1 MSTADPR
8 TTRLTAAAALG
19 VALLYL
25 ISVPVGSLGSL
36 PASDASGADV
46 LRFFSEHRDGLLVAL
61 VLNGIAW
68 CALMPA
74 AFAGLRALL
83 GGRDKRDGVAG
94 RGSTAATVALVCA
107 GVEAALIG
115 VALTFGAL
123 AAYAA
128 PSLGGELAKVLG
140 DGLAVATDA
149 SAWPTVPCVLALAIC
164 ARRSGTLGVA
174 VPAVAVVVAVLHAIA
189 AISFARSGALSPSGI
204 ALAAPPAFAILMAC
218 VGIVLLR
225 RAAPTARLSGEA
237 GVELSTSAGR

>member
-1 MSTADPR
+1 VSAADVR

-36 PASDASGADV
+36 PASDASGAEV
-46 LRFFSEHRDGLLVAL
+46 LRFFSEHRGGLLVAL
-61 VLNGIAW
+61 VLNGVAW

-74 AFAGLRALL
+74 AFAGLRAVLGER
-83 GGRDKRDGVAG
+83 GGRGG
-94 RGSTAATVALVCA
+94 TAATVALICA

-140 DGLAVATDA
+140 DGLGVATNA

-164 ARRSGTLGVA
+164 ARRSGALGSAVPVVA
-174 VPAVAVVVAVLHAIA
+174 VAVAVLHAVA

-204 ALAAPPAFAILMAC
+204 ALAAPPAFAILMGC
-218 VGIVLLR
+218 VGVTLLR
-225 RAAPTARLSGEA
+225 RAARATRLSSNA
-237 GVELSTSAGR
+237 SVELSASAGH

>member
-1 MSTADPR
+1 VSTADLR

-25 ISVPVGSLGSL
+25 ISFPVGSLGSL
-36 PASDASGADV
+36 PASDASGAEV

-74 AFAGLRALL
+74 AFAGLRELL
-83 GGRDKRDGVAG
+83 GGRDS
-94 RGSTAATVALVCA
+94 RGAAAATVALLCA

-140 DGLAVATDA
+140 DGLAVATNA

-164 ARRSGTLGVA
+164 ARRSGALGSA
-174 VPAVAVVVAVLHAIA
+174 VPVIAVAVAVLHAIA

-204 ALAAPPAFAILMAC
+204 ALAAPPAFAILMAWLG
-218 VGIVLLR
+218 VTLLR
-225 RAAPTARLSGEA
+225 RAAPAGRLSGEA
-237 GVELSTSAGR
+237 SVELSTSAGR

>member
-1 MSTADPR
+1 VSTADLR

-36 PASDASGADV
+36 PASDASGAEM

-61 VLNGIAW
+61 VLNGVAW

-83 GGRDKRDGVAG
+83 GE
-94 RGSTAATVALVCA
+94 RGGTAATVALICA

-123 AAYAA
+123 AAYAV
-128 PSLGGELAKVLG
+128 PSLGGEEAKLLG
-140 DGLAVATDA
+140 DGLGVATNV

-164 ARRSGTLGVA
+164 ARRSGTLGRA
-174 VPAVAVVVAVLHAIA
+174 VPVVAIAVAVLHAIA
-189 AISFARSGALSPSGI
+189 AVSFARSGTLSPSGI

-218 VGIVLLR
+218 VGVTLLR
-225 RAAPTARLSGEA
+225 RAAPAARLSASTSG
-237 GVELSTSAGR
+237 ELSTSAGR

>member
-1 MSTADPR
+1 VSTADVR

-25 ISVPVGSLGSL
+25 ISMPVGSLGSL
-36 PASDASGADV
+36 PASDASGAEV
-46 LRFFSEHRDGLLVAL
+46 LGFFSEHRDGLLVAL

-83 GGRDKRDGVAG
+83 GE
-94 RGSTAATVALVCA
+94 RGGTAATVALVCA

-115 VALTFGAL
+115 VALTFGAI

-128 PSLGGELAKVLG
+128 PSLGGEEAKVLG
-140 DGLAVATDA
+140 DGLAVATNA

-164 ARRSGTLGVA
+164 ARRSGTLGIA
-174 VPAVAVVVAVLHAIA
+174 VPAVAVAVAVLHAIA

-218 VGIVLLR
+218 VGVTLLR
-225 RAAPTARLSGEA
+225 RAAPAARLSGEA
-237 GVELSTSAGR
+237 SGELSTSAGR

>member
-1 MSTADPR
+1 VSAADIRTA
-8 TTRLTAAAALG
+8 RLTAAAALG

-36 PASDASGADV
+36 PASDASGAEM
-46 LRFFSEHRDGLLVAL
+46 LRFFSAHRDGLLVAL
-61 VLNGIAW
+61 VLNGVAW

-83 GGRDKRDGVAG
+83 GE
-94 RGSTAATVALVCA
+94 RGGTAATVALICA

-123 AAYAA
+123 AAYVA
-128 PSLGGELAKVLG
+128 PSLGGEEAKVLG
-140 DGLAVATDA
+140 DGLGVATNV

-164 ARRSGTLGVA
+164 ARRSGTLGIA
-174 VPAVAVVVAVLHAIA
+174 VPAVALAVAVLHAVA
-189 AISFARSGALSPSGI
+189 AVSFARSGTLSPSGI

-218 VGIVLLR
+218 VGVTLLR
-225 RAAPTARLSGEA
+225 GAPAARLSSEA
-237 GVELSTSAGR
+237 SAQLSTSASR

>member
-1 MSTADPR
+1 VSTADVR

-36 PASDASGADV
+36 PASDASGAEV
-46 LRFFSEHRDGLLVAL
+46 LRFFGEHRDGLLVAL

-83 GGRDKRDGVAG
+83 GE
-94 RGSTAATVALVCA
+94 RGGTAATVALICA

-140 DGLAVATDA
+140 DGLGVATNA

-164 ARRSGTLGVA
+164 ARRSGTLGIAVPVVA
-174 VPAVAVVVAVLHAIA
+174 VAVAVLHAVA

-204 ALAAPPAFAILMAC
+204 ALAAPPAFAILMAF
-218 VGIVLLR
+218 VGVTLLR
-225 RAAPTARLSGEA
+225 RAAPSAHLSANASG
-237 GVELSTSAGR
+237 ELSTSAGR

>member
-1 MSTADPR
+1 VSTADVR
-8 TTRLTAAAALG
+8 TARLTAAAALG

-36 PASDASGADV
+36 PASDASGSEM
-46 LRFFSEHRDGLLVAL
+46 LRFFSAHRDGLLVAL
-61 VLNGIAW
+61 VLNGVAW

-83 GGRDKRDGVAG
+83 GE
-94 RGSTAATVALVCA
+94 RGGTAATVALICA

-128 PSLGGELAKVLG
+128 PNLGGEEAKLLG
-140 DGLAVATDA
+140 DGLGVATNV

-164 ARRSGTLGVA
+164 ARRSGTLGIA
-174 VPAVAVVVAVLHAIA
+174 VPAVALVVAVLHAVA
-189 AISFARSGALSPSGI
+189 AVSFARSGTLSPSGI

-218 VGIVLLR
+218 VGVALLR
-225 RAAPTARLSGEA
+225 RAAPAARLSGEA
-237 GVELSTSAGR
+237 SVGLSTSAGR